1 MAIKLNDVELFLND
15 NYLVLMVL
23 FNNQQEINNHV
34 FTAIT
39 QQEIAENL
47 GYSLMKVNSII
58 IKLKKA
64 GYVTAYRNSK
74 GRYQLTDKAYILITT
89 IRNIK
94 GAKKNGKENK

>member
-1 MAIKLNDVELFLND
+1 MAIKLNDVDLFLND
-15 NYLVLMVL
+15 TYLVLMVL

-74 GRYQLTDKAYILITT
+74 GRYQLTDKANILIST
-89 IRNIK
+89 IQNIK